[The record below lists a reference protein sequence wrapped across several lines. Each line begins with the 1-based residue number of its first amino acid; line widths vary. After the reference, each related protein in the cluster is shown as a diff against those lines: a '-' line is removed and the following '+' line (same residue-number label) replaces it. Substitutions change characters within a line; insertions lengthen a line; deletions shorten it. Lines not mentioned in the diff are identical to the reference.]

1 MLLILIIQQWPHLH
15 HLRSVPH
22 TSDFHRCSRVLSLR
36 MLLCL
41 WLDNW
46 YMGLSV
52 HIGTC
57 QLESNKWRQRK
68 KILSSSKAMLYVQI
82 WILKKMLRF
91 FPETYNGTLRHS
103 VSSKIRSLVHHKGS
117 RKMTV
122 TLLIPQLFFQLAILP
137 FSLQCESVVISFL
150 TTSFCRKPQGLQ
162 IYMLLFLK
170 HWKRIQGEDNK
181 ACSSSELLFILKAFK
196 CSVLRWS
203 LRSL

>member
-1 MLLILIIQQWPHLH
+1 MSLIRQLIYGIECPYRNMSTRKQQ
-15 HLRSVPH
+15 
-22 TSDFHRCSRVLSLR
+22 
-36 MLLCL
+36 M
-41 WLDNW
+41 
-46 YMGLSV
+46 
-52 HIGTC
+52 
-57 QLESNKWRQRK
+57 EAKK

-91 FPETYNGTLRHS
+91 FPETYNGTLWHS

-170 HWKRIQGEDNK
+170 H
-181 ACSSSELLFILKAFK
+181 
-196 CSVLRWS
+196 
-203 LRSL
+203 